1 MQFSQINLEN
11 IAVLFCCLFKTG
23 CYKKKSSESAILL
36 ERSSRLGPV
45 SSESLRNLLNL
56 EPELAKLNRL
66 KLFFLNA
73 ALLLE
78 LVGLEVELGNLKP
91 LNMYSSV
98 LEGAVLGEV
107 VLGEAVIVDVGWPT
121 VLDGAMAVAVT
132 SILVVSVAVEV
143 ISDVIVST
151 MV

>member
-1 MQFSQINLEN
+1 M
-11 IAVLFCCLFKTG
+11 
-23 CYKKKSSESAILL
+23 
-36 ERSSRLGPV
+36 
-45 SSESLRNLLNL
+45 
-56 EPELAKLNRL
+56 NRL

-73 ALLLE
+73 ALVLE